1 MHQISVS
8 GSLGLRAQVYFL
20 GCVLSAVFWGLFVVR
35 PQACLEVASVPVCA
49 LGFYLF
55 LVPLVGRVSAWLAGD
70 AKPK

>member
-35 PQACLEVASVPVCA
+35 PQACLEVDARA
-49 LGFYLF
+49 F
-55 LVPLVGRVSAWLAGD
+55 LLRDLAQTD
-70 AKPK
+70 P